1 MGLDRLMECCCLDNG
16 LVALSLGGLTGIL
29 IGVLRCLN
37 HCLFFQTL

>member
-16 LVALSLGGLTGIL
+16 LVALSLGGLTIL